1 MSTRPI
7 DFMREDLPTRS
18 NRDHLTRQ
26 LAGRS
31 PDAKSADVLPNTR
44 WKKDSLTSAI
54 EDYLVAGR
62 ARGLSPRTLESY
74 GECARQFDVFRKRCG
89 ADATLA
95 AVTVADAR
103 AFIVS
108 LQARGNSPG
117 GVLVHVRTLKAIFA
131 WFTREGMLEVDPWQ
145 RIARPRVPQFVVP
158 TLDQL
163 DVERLLR
170 AAGARDRLLLML
182 LLDTGLRLSE
192 VVDLRIGD
200 LLPGGYLRV
209 RGKGSKERVVPLGG
223 IVEQRLRDY
232 IARSRRPIVRT
243 VDHLLLRRD
252 GRPMTR
258 AAIYNALER
267 LRVRARVAGRC
278 NPHTF
283 RHTFAKFYLL
293 NGGDLFSLQRI
304 LGHSTLD
311 MVRRYVNLNTVEV
324 KRQHDHASPVDR
336 LAIESPSFDR
346 R

>member
-1 MSTRPI
+1 
-7 DFMREDLPTRS
+7 MREDHLTRS

-31 PDAKSADVLPNTR
+31 SNAKSGDVFPNTR
-44 WKKDSLTSAI
+44 PRKDSLTSAI
-54 EDYLVAGR
+54 EDYLVAGK

-74 GECARQFDVFRKRCG
+74 AACAREFDAFRKRRR
-89 ADATLA
+89 ADPSLA
-95 AVTVADAR
+95 AVTTAEAR
-103 AFIVS
+103 AFIVA
-108 LQARGNSPG
+108 LQSRGHSPG
-117 GVLVHVRTLKAIFA
+117 GVLVYVRSLKAMFA
-131 WFTREGMLEVDPWQ
+131 WFTREEMLVEDPWQ
-145 RIARPRVPQFVVP
+145 RVARPRVPQHVVP

-170 AAGARDRLLLML
+170 AAGTRDRLLLL
-182 LLDTGLRLSE
+182 LLFDTGLRLSE
-192 VVDLRIGD
+192 VVDLRVSD

-209 RGKGSKERVVPLGG
+209 RGKGSKERIVPLGG
-223 IVEQRLRDY
+223 ILEQRLHDY
-232 IARSRRPIVRT
+232 VARGRHPIVRT
-243 VDHLLLRRD
+243 VDNLLLRRD

-258 AAIYNALER
+258 PAIYNALKR
-267 LRVRARVAGRC
+267 LRVRARVTGRC

-311 MVRRYVNLNTVEV
+311 MVRRYVNLNTAEV

-336 LAIESPSFDR
+336 LAVESPSFDR